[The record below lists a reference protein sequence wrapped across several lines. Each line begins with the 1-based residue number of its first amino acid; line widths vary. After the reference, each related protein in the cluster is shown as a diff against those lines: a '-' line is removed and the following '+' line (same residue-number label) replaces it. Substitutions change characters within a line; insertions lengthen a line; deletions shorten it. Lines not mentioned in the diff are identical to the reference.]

1 MRNAVAYLN
10 HIKAL
15 IALNRQ
21 VIRWKVLR
29 EEAQGN
35 VGLYRYRLTLRDG
48 SLLEMFERFSVSDEQ
63 VHAGKYSFHW
73 QDSSGLLRKRW
84 DNAAHQPNISTHPHH
99 VHDGIESNVL
109 PHEAITAEGVLALIS
124 GETED

>member
-21 VIRWKVLR
+21 VIRWKVVR

-35 VGLYRYRLTLRDG
+35 VGLYRYRLTLTDG

-73 QDSSGLLRKRW
+73 QDASGHFRHRW
-84 DNAAHQPNISTHPHH
+84 DNSPHQPDVSTYPHH
-99 VHDGIESNVL
+99 LHDGSETNVL
-109 PHEAITAEGVLALIS
+109 PHEPICGEDVLLIVAS
-124 GETED
+124 VES